1 MDELIALFGSK
12 EWFHSVGRD
21 QYGRFVVYIKHTTHE
36 TLNDIPDRVDG
47 KQVMVHFASSLTA
60 TRSQFTEDLTVRK
73 PVPVVVVPEEPIS
86 EVELPPVD
94 LSKLTDELDS
104 LEKICGSHIL
114 QDIFYEIHDR
124 DNAVTNLSVRY
135 PQVRESLVR
144 LYDEYGFDIIYEELD
159 G

>member
-1 MDELIALFGSK
+1 MDELIAMFGSK
-12 EWFHSVGRD
+12 EWFHSVGHD
-21 QYGRFVVYIKHTTHE
+21 QYGRLVVYIKRTTHE
-36 TLNDIPDRVDG
+36 TLNDIPDRVNG

-60 TRSQFTEDLTVRK
+60 SRSQFTEDLTVRK
-73 PVPVVVVPEEPIS
+73 PAPVVIPEEPIS

-104 LEKICGSHIL
+104 LEKVCGSHIL
-114 QDIFYEIHDR
+114 QDIFYEIHDG
-124 DNAVTNLSVRY
+124 DNAVTNLSVRF
-135 PQVRESLVR
+135 PQVRSSLVK